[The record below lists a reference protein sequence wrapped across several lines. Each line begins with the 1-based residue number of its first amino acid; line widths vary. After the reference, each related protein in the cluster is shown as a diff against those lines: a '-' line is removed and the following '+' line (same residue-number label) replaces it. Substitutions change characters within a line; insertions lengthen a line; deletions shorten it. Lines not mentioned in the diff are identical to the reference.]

1 MKRTQCKRED
11 WEIKELFRH
20 PHLYLDLGVFVTDE
34 VEVGE
39 ELVPLVLPDVVGLR
53 VHVQVTLLGHELPAP
68 EQRKLDHRSVMKM
81 CHLLL
86 IDHIHTHTC
95 TLHTHTHPSTHANT
109 LSLTHIPILTNRTL
123 SLVLS
128 SSLSPWRL
136 HSHTLNVLSSNFNKI
151 C

>member
-1 MKRTQCKRED
+1 MGDKGA
-11 WEIKELFRH
+11 FRH

-95 TLHTHTHPSTHANT
+95 TLHTHTPKYPRTHSPTPT
-109 LSLTHIPILTNRTL
+109 LTLKHTHKQN
-123 SLVLS
+123 SLS
-128 SSLSPWRL
+128 SSVILSPWRL
-136 HSHTLNVLSSNFNKI
+136 HSHTLNALSSNFIKL

>member
-53 VHVQVTLLGHELPAP
+53 VHVQVTLLSHELPAP
-68 EQRKLDHRSVMKM
+68 
-81 CHLLL
+81 
-86 IDHIHTHTC
+86 
-95 TLHTHTHPSTHANT
+95 
-109 LSLTHIPILTNRTL
+109 
-123 SLVLS
+123 
-128 SSLSPWRL
+128 
-136 HSHTLNVLSSNFNKI
+136 
-151 C
+151 